1 MTLNYFPSQIH
12 KSYSETQRWTTSNTS
27 LCLRGSGKDQKDQI
41 FYNALNPTR
50 SRTCNLLGIS
60 GATAPVG
67 SVSMHVHALWSWRV
81 CYLFIFYFLF
91 FPRGVFFLFFFFSLY
106 VCVCVGGDQFT
117 GIVTVYILLDIS
129 QTADDQI

>member
-1 MTLNYFPSQIH
+1 
-12 KSYSETQRWTTSNTS
+12 
-27 LCLRGSGKDQKDQI
+27 
-41 FYNALNPTR
+41 
-50 SRTCNLLGIS
+50 
-60 GATAPVG
+60 
-67 SVSMHVHALWSWRV
+67 MHVHALWSWRV